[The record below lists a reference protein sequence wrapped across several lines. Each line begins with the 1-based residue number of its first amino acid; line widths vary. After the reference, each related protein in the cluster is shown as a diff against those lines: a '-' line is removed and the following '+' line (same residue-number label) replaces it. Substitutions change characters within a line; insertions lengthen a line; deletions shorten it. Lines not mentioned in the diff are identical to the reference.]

1 MNTEKQI
8 NVEHLKIKVMETL
21 YEEASAKINER
32 LSELQQQAIENIWN
46 YIFKLEQ
53 THLTDYQKRYVNYIS
68 DEVKKIYDYNTERI

>member
-1 MNTEKQI
+1 
-8 NVEHLKIKVMETL
+8 METL